1 MASLKNVLA
10 PGERIVLRNTDDRLA
25 WWRAGMLLLLFGDIG
40 LSNFL
45 QYDVRDAKFWETAAL
60 MLVMPLFI
68 LLWAWAGRIWLWVA
82 TDRRILAREKPSEP
96 LLDLPPEAIEA
107 VTYADGALRLEAGGD
122 VLSLPISD
130 RFCGAGKLRALL
142 GDKLGTPGHPL
153 APLAEIVP
161 GNEKLTL
168 RQLPEFSILNAV
180 NPLLLAA
187 GAIVTLAYFLPRP
200 LFSGLPGLGSVIPVF
215 YVLGFAELVAN
226 WRRRGWWIAVT
237 DRQLLLRRWHEP
249 ERYDAV
255 AITDIGDVAF
265 DPKRSR
271 LLFRLKDRELFLHC
285 TKWGAR
291 RVFAALGREPAEA
304 LA

>member
-1 MASLKNVLA
+1 MASLKNILA
-10 PGERIVLRNTDDRLA
+10 PGETVLMRNTDDRLA

-45 QYDVRDAKFWETAAL
+45 HYDLRAAEFWETAAL
-60 MLVMPLFI
+60 ILVMPLFI

-82 TDRRILAREKPSEP
+82 TDRRILARENPSAP
-96 LLDLPPEAIEA
+96 LLELPPEAIEA
-107 VTYADGALRLEAGGD
+107 VTFTDGALRLVTGGN

-130 RFCGAGKLRALL
+130 RFCAAGKLRALL
-142 GDKLGTPGHPL
+142 GDKLGPPGHPL

-161 GNEKLTL
+161 GDEKLTL
-168 RQLPEFSILNAV
+168 RQLPEFSILNVV
-180 NPLLLAA
+180 NPVFLTAGPAAILASFYVDA
-187 GAIVTLAYFLPRP
+187 SYGPFRGAVSVFPVLYVF
-200 LFSGLPGLGSVIPVF
+200 LFS
-215 YVLGFAELVAN
+215 ELAAN

-255 AITDIGDVAF
+255 AITDIGGVTF

-271 LLFRLKDRELFLHC
+271 LTFHLEDGALFLHC

-291 RVFAALGREPAEA
+291 RIFAALGRDPAEE